1 MATDVAKLRQ
11 AGTQELRTK
20 VRQLREQLFKL
31 RWQAVSGQ
39 AENPRKIREVRRDV
53 ARHLTVLNE
62 RAAAEAKQAQENQ

>member
-1 MATDVAKLRQ
+1 MAVDVTKLRQ
-11 AGTQELRTK
+11 AGTDELRTK

>member
-11 AGTQELRTK
+11 AGTAEIRTK
-20 VRQLREQLFKL
+20 IRQLREQLFKL
-31 RWQAVSGQ
+31 RWQAVNGQ